1 MLSPVIIFLVL
12 VLLSGVAVPSPQDS
26 LGKAILQA
34 HLPQGLV
41 VMHAHE
47 STTGSSHK
55 NVTGSCEGG
64 EHTRIVR
71 MQLMGCFTG

>member
-1 MLSPVIIFLVL
+1 MLAFLL
-12 VLLSGVAVPSPQDS
+12 ANAFTSNNFSS
-26 LGKAILQA
+26 LG
-34 HLPQGLV
+34 PV
-41 VMHAHE
+41 VGGCCTQSARQFMHAHE